1 MWLHTE
7 DCCVTEHL
15 IVLVVLVEF
24 GGGGRQCRY
33 PHFSRAAGCWG
44 SIFIPGFALQI
55 CSSTCWGGWDLPVNF
70 GGRGQERCC
79 SSSHQEVLMPMWPFQ
94 LRDPEAPTPLLLPT
108 SAEPHMAL
116 PSAPPLL

>member
-44 SIFIPGFALQI
+44 SIFIPGFPCKSVPAPAGGVGISLSILVGEDRRDAAALH
-55 CSSTCWGGWDLPVNF
+55 T
-70 GGRGQERCC
+70 RRC
-79 SSSHQEVLMPMWPFQ
+79 
-94 LRDPEAPTPLLLPT
+94 
-108 SAEPHMAL
+108 
-116 PSAPPLL
+116 

>member
-33 PHFSRAAGCWG
+33 PHCHEQRVAGEAFSFLALLCKSVPAPAGGVGISLSILVGEDRRDAA
-44 SIFIPGFALQI
+44 ALH
-55 CSSTCWGGWDLPVNF
+55 T
-70 GGRGQERCC
+70 RRC
-79 SSSHQEVLMPMWPFQ
+79 
-94 LRDPEAPTPLLLPT
+94 
-108 SAEPHMAL
+108 
-116 PSAPPLL
+116 